1 MTNISAYSKA
11 IIAALF
17 AAATAAQTVAIA
29 GGFTT
34 AAVLAIITAALGAF
48 GTYAWPNA
56 PIQETP
62 PTTGDIH
69 G

>member
-1 MTNISAYSKA
+1 MNIGAYSKG

-17 AAATAAQTVAIA
+17 AAATAAQTVTIA

-34 AAVLAIITAALGAF
+34 AAWLAIITAALGAI
-48 GTYAWPNA
+48 GTYAWPNT
-56 PIQETP
+56 PIQQTP
-62 PTTGDIH
+62 PTGDIH

>member
-1 MTNISAYSKA
+1 VPDFTPYAKA

-34 AAVLAIITAALGAF
+34 AAILAIITAALGAF
-48 GTYAWPNA
+48 STYAWPNA
-56 PIQETP
+56 PIIQP
-62 PTTGDIH
+62 QQGDPH